1 MWKRKN
7 LVDLKTLEKLKVKA
21 NSALGGGKDVKAI
34 KFNREIIKY
43 GRELGEEGIGHVAGA
58 HIALAGSALADKEYR
73 QAGEH
78 YKESIRLYKKA
89 GDENH
94 VRIAESKLAK
104 MAEERGSLG
113 NRLLGRGGFAIAVI
127 GFLGSVFF
135 MTNSFTG
142 YVIRDISQ
150 KSSNL
155 FGVVLFFIGII
166 GLYFWMQ
173 KN

>member
-1 MWKRKN
+1 MFGKKKKISIK
-7 LVDLKTLEKLKVKA
+7 DLEKLKVKA
-21 NSALGGGKDVKAI
+21 SSALRGGKYVKAI
-34 KFNREIIKY
+34 EFNRKIIQY
-43 GRELGEEGIGHVAGA
+43 GRELGEGGMGQVAGA

-78 YKESIRLYKKA
+78 YQESIRLYKKA

-104 MAEERGSLG
+104 MVEESGSLG
-113 NRLLGRGGFAIAVI
+113 NRVLRRVGFATAVI

-155 FGVVLFFIGII
+155 FGIGLFFIGII